1 MMHKSLATIESPEFI
16 NLQPLEINPL
26 MSSCEIKVLYLGENR
41 NHSYITK
48 EVATDMAKT
57 LRGAP
62 IVGYFKEEVGD
73 FRDHGDRVI
82 MDEEGIKFECMTKP
96 YGFVAPDAKV
106 WFQKFEDTDEFGNV
120 ETREY
125 LMTTGYLWT
134 GQYEEAKLAVEEG
147 RPQSMELDVETLDG
161 HWSTNHKTGMD
172 FFIIN
177 DAIFSK
183 LCILGD
189 DVEPCFEG
197 ASVTAPEVSTTF
209 SKMDD
214 NFKNTLYTM
223 MQDLKFALEGG
234 KNMDMEQ
241 NVVTEEVVEE
251 TAVESNEEV
260 VESVETE
267 ETPATEFDS
276 LARDVTPVVEEIPVV
291 EETTVVEETEEV
303 IEETVEEEITE
314 EETEVEAEEITE
326 EVVEEE
332 IVEEVSEEIIEEP
345 VIEEEIL
352 ENNDN
357 SEQSI
362 SVENEEYVEA
372 TQSSQENFAKS
383 NDEEKENDEDKDEE
397 SNEDESDTDADDN
410 KDDEEDKE
418 DYKKDEE
425 EKSKCSLEDKYS
437 ALQAEYEE
445 LSSKYEALVEFK
457 NQVENE
463 KKDALINSF
472 YMLSDEDKAEVI
484 ENKANYSLDDIEAKL
499 SVICV
504 RKKVNFDLDDT
515 SKNDNTVEEENVMT
529 YSLSN
534 NDMSSTPA
542 WITAL
547 KNTRD
552 NRK

>member
-1 MMHKSLATIESPEFI
+1 MMHQSIATIDSPEFI

-48 EVATDMAKT
+48 DVATEMAKT

-62 IVGYFKEEVGD
+62 IVGYYREDKED
-73 FRDHGDRVI
+73 FRDHGEKVTFD
-82 MDEEGIKFECMTKP
+82 DEGVKFECMTKP

-106 WFQKFEDTDEFGNV
+106 WFQKFEEQDEFGNQL
-120 ETREY
+120 TREY

-134 GQYEEAKLAVEEG
+134 GQYEEAKLAVEGEG
-147 RPQSMELDVETLDG
+147 RPQSMELDPETLDG
-161 HWSTNHKTGMD
+161 HWSTNNKTGMD

-183 LCILGD
+183 LCILGE

-197 ASVTAPEVSTTF
+197 ASVTAPEVSKNF
-209 SKMDD
+209 SLDD
-214 NFKNTLYTM
+214 DFRKTLYTM

-241 NVVTEEVVEE
+241 NLAVEETVEEVAVEEIVTEEEVAETEVVEE
-251 TAVESNEEV
+251 T
-260 VESVETE
+260 VETE
-267 ETPATEFDS
+267 TPADEFAVINDSLVREETPVTE
-276 LARDVTPVVEEIPVV
+276 P
-291 EETTVVEETEEV
+291 
-303 IEETVEEEITE
+303 ETVE
-314 EETEVEAEEITE
+314 TE

-332 IVEEVSEEIIEEP
+332 TEADVEVEEEVVEEEP
-345 VIEEEIL
+345 VVEEIL
-352 ENNDN
+352 TDDDN

-362 SVENEEYVEA
+362 LTETQDSIED

-383 NDEEKENDEDKDEE
+383 
-397 SNEDESDTDADDN
+397 
-410 KDDEEDKE
+410 DDEEDK
-418 DYKKDEE
+418 DDEE
-425 EKSKCSLEDKYS
+425 ESKEEETDSEEKDDEDEEDKKKKDYS
-437 ALQAEYEE
+437 LIEAELDNLKAAYSDLE
-445 LSSKYEALVEFK
+445 SKYQALVEFK
-457 NQVENE
+457 ETVDNE
-463 KKDALINSF
+463 KKDALIASF
-472 YMLSDEDKAEVI
+472 YMLSDEDKAEVV
-484 ENKANYSLDDIEAKL
+484 ENKAKYSLEDIEAKL

-515 SKNDNTVEEENVMT
+515 SKNDNIVEEKEVMT
-529 YSLSN
+529 YNVSDNEST
-534 NDMSSTPA
+534 STPA
-542 WITAL
+542 WISAL

>member
-62 IVGYFKEEVGD
+62 IVGYFKEEAGD

-82 MDEEGIKFECMTKP
+82 MDDEGIKFECMTKP

-161 HWSTNHKTGMD
+161 HWSTNNKTGMD

-183 LCILGD
+183 LCILGE

-197 ASVTAPEVSTTF
+197 ASVTAPEVSTSFT
-209 SKMDD
+209 KIDD
-214 NFKNTLYTM
+214 DFKNTLYTM

-241 NVVTEEVVEE
+241 NLVVEE
-251 TAVESNEEV
+251 TIEEVVTENNEEV
-260 VESVETE
+260 VETE

-276 LARDVTPVVEEIPVV
+276 LVRNTEPVAEEVAETVEENPAEEEVVE
-291 EETTVVEETEEV
+291 
-303 IEETVEEEITE
+303 EETVEEP
-314 EETEVEAEEITE
+314 EVEVE

-332 IVEEVSEEIIEEP
+332 ISEE
-345 VIEEEIL
+345 
-352 ENNDN
+352 ENLTDDDN

-362 SVENEEYVEA
+362 TAETEECIEA
-372 TQSSQENFAKS
+372 TLSSQENFAKS
-383 NDEEKENDEDKDEE
+383 DDEEKDEDKEDTDEESNDEETNTDEDKD
-397 SNEDESDTDADDN
+397 D
-410 KDDEEDKE
+410 KDDEEDE
-418 DYKKDEE
+418 KK
-425 EKSKCSLEDKYS
+425 KYS
-437 ALQAEYEE
+437 LLEESYNTLQAEYAE
-445 LSSKYEALVEFK
+445 LNSKYEALVEFK
-457 NQVENE
+457 NQVDNE

-472 YMLSDEDKAEVI
+472 YMLSDEDKQEVI

-529 YSLSN
+529 YSLSG
-534 NDMSSTPA
+534 NDMASTPA